1 MHYISTHQP
10 PIPGRQPPGTPPVS
24 QLIRANYEMT
34 KEEAVLVNGLM
45 DKAEGDFRFYL
56 LQMREEKGWKAL
68 GYASFDDYGVQARG
82 LGKSRL
88 YQLAQAAEIQLSL
101 PNSTIVE
108 KAPESQ
114 LRPLAPLTD
123 NERQRVWAEATA
135 IAEEENRKLTA
146 KLVQQAVDRLQAEK
160 TQLQAN
166 LELTEQRS
174 EGWRQQSI
182 AEKKAKTEAEQKA
195 MTAQAEAATLRKTI
209 AAEAKKLAAAEL
221 AAIRTEAEQAKIDK
235 LELERKL
242 KQLRKDQDTA
252 VETRTRQA
260 LQAQQDDITHRELQL
275 AALNGRIAVLHDRLD
290 AANQQDRAVAHYT
303 EVTKE
308 IRRAL
313 DALSLS
319 LSKAF
324 DFDDASFLPAPFV
337 PAFERLA
344 HEMDRGAASVRN
356 ALGQVDIR
364 QIEVAVHVE

>member
-1 MHYISTHQP
+1 MSELVIVPSVEQINLEYRLAQNKAGEAVQHAINCGLMLLQVKASLAHGQWLPWLEDQRENGALEFTDQTASKYMRIASNRNRGFNLIEAP
-10 PIPGRQPPGTPPVS
+10 S
-24 QLIRANYEMT
+24 IRAALELLTEDKPTSDQQAGLELETANER
-34 KEEAVLVNGLM
+34 KAREAAEAKAKAAEERATI
-45 DKAEGDFRFYL
+45 AERRADDFR
-56 LQMREEKGWKAL
+56 Q
-68 GYASFDDYGVQARG
+68 Q
-82 LGKSRL
+82 
-88 YQLAQAAEIQLSL
+88 
-101 PNSTIVE
+101 
-108 KAPESQ
+108 
-114 LRPLAPLTD
+114 D
-123 NERQRVWAEATA
+123 N
-135 IAEEENRKLTA
+135 A
-146 KLVQQAVDRLQAEK
+146 KLKKLREK
-160 TQLQAN
+160 EQL
-166 LELTEQRS
+166 LE
-174 EGWRQQSI
+174 
-182 AEKKAKTEAEQKA
+182 
-195 MTAQAEAATLRKTI
+195 TAQAEAATLRKTI

-242 KQLRKDQDTA
+242 KQLRKDQDAA

-324 DFDDASFLPAPFV
+324 NCDDASFLPALFV